1 MVRTWNPTCSRNR
14 HIQSF
19 SAKRVLADPL
29 EYPFLGLNSLRIFCC
44 PRCTPGCSAGGQH
57 TIVRCSA
64 GEMKY
69 HYGTWTWDPSWLLNL
84 MQRPRISKQLKTLW
98 TREHVKK
105 PGFSMD
111 CFRFRSFY
119 QVINQA
125 LKLRSKCQAGQSVAK
140 AWRISHNFV
149 LTPEVQY
156 NFTPFVLSC
165 TWLISTFEGHDGGGG
180 GQARREGCVSMGS
193 LAWGGS
199 LQQYYAW
206 ICNWHAT
213 WTHSESCRENH
224 SGRTPGLYGMGTFP
238 QGMWINHDESDW
250 SVDPEIRVD

>member
-1 MVRTWNPTCSRNR
+1 MTFEKQKWYGQNLKPPTCSRNR

-29 EYPFLGLNSLRIFCC
+29 EYPFLGLNSLTIFCC

-105 PGFSMD
+105 PGFLMD

-119 QVINQA
+119 QVVNQA
-125 LKLRSKCQAGQSVAK
+125 LKLRSKCQAGQSE
-140 AWRISHNFV
+140 SLEN
-149 LTPEVQY
+149 
-156 NFTPFVLSC
+156 LS
-165 TWLISTFEGHDGGGG
+165 
-180 GQARREGCVSMGS
+180 
-193 LAWGGS
+193 
-199 LQQYYAW
+199 
-206 ICNWHAT
+206 
-213 WTHSESCRENH
+213 
-224 SGRTPGLYGMGTFP
+224 
-238 QGMWINHDESDW
+238 
-250 SVDPEIRVD
+250 